1 MTSSQPG
8 LLFRSSKVGTDA
20 VSDLVGRTFFSL
32 AGGESEVLAMCH
44 DGVHGVGTSETVALS
59 DLSLVYASAGRGFYV
74 GIDSEHKLYS
84 WGNSG
89 QSGQVHFGNS
99 LSRSPHVKSKP
110 VFNFLLNS

>member
-1 MTSSQPG
+1 MASSQPG
-8 LLFRSSKVGTDA
+8 LLFRSSIAGTDA

-44 DGVHGVGTSETVALS
+44 DGVHGVGASETVALS
-59 DLSLVYASAGRGFYV
+59 ELSLVHASAGRGFYV

-89 QSGQVHFGNS
+89 QSGQVQIANERMSSRESSNHLSYLLHNS
-99 LSRSPHVKSKP
+99 
-110 VFNFLLNS
+110 